1 MGRMVE
7 LFPLEASWVVAL
19 VSGILALSMLLWLA
33 RSLPGQNIAVIAG
46 GLLAGQ
52 AILEY
57 FLNKY
62 EEVEVL
68 CPMWCYLGG
77 AALLWLA
84 VVLGLRAVAQFI
96 MGPWRRGKYYGMWV
110 IGMTAVFTAA
120 FQFGWPLLISLNP
133 DADPVPAGRAAMMGL
148 MRGPATAVLLAGL
161 SPWFIRKRPGSKA
174 RPSKLAQQPKQEAQ

>member
-57 FLNKY
+57 FLNTY

-120 FQFGWPLLISLNP
+120 FQYGWPCFNLDP
-133 DADPVPAGRAAMMGL
+133 DAIPIGQGRAAIMAGIRGL
-148 MRGPATAVLLAGL
+148 ATAVLLAGL
-161 SPWFIRKRPGSKA
+161 APWFIRKRPVSRAA
-174 RPSKLAQQPKQEAQ
+174 RSELAQQPKNEAQ